1 MTKGNRILA
10 LLLASL
16 LAGCGFALSDSER
29 IDTAAE
35 MMTQGDYRG
44 AEIQLKN
51 VLTRNPDNADA
62 RVMLAR
68 VHLGQNDLES
78 SEKEARVAAELGAS
92 DESIIL
98 LRLEVMLAR
107 SEYTE
112 LLAAL
117 SLVGDVLSPAQDLQ
131 YRGASL
137 LGLQNGDAARQTYQ
151 QWQAIEPDSAD
162 AAVGLAKAIAIQGHT
177 DEAINSLNKLLVRYP
192 NHADGWLAL
201 ANLHYGNGD
210 YEQAR
215 QAYRKSLTVLDVQA
229 NVRKTVIALLGLADT
244 DLMLQDAESARVT
257 IQLLKQ
263 YAPSAPESMLQS
275 ARLSVLE
282 QDFPEAARKL
292 QLLDQV
298 VPDNVRVLTLLATV
312 QWRIG
317 NTQQAA
323 SYLSRVVSLVPNN
336 LHARKM
342 LAQLQLRQSNTSAA
356 LETLDPLLNLQ
367 ESDPELHRLLA
378 IADFQA
384 GNSKRAIEGM
394 LRAMQSNPDD
404 LETRYQ
410 LGEMYLRSG
419 EPDKTV
425 ELLATLPF
433 SDTAGFQRER
443 ILLAAYRQLG
453 KIDSAVGIT
462 GRLVEMQP
470 PVPEALNLAA
480 DYFALAGMTQ
490 QSREILERSREI
502 GPDNIDTLLQLAQLE
517 LSENHHQNARAL
529 YGSVNRI
536 DASNLPALIGIARVA
551 FETGD
556 TAAAI
561 QFLRVACDKHPAEAV
576 PRMLLAKT
584 YYAAGD
590 VDAAEAQARE
600 ILRMGSINPGLSRSL
615 GRLLMQLGA
624 MDEAKAQFERAVRS
638 APASIDALLDLVH
651 YLVAQDEIEQ
661 AMETL
666 DRALALNPA
675 SRSAQAAMVVIE
687 LRQGRTD
694 EAARRL
700 ADLQR
705 RYPDDLALSLL
716 HGEVLFAAGKFV
728 DAAEV
733 FNEAVTKG
741 AGLNTVM
748 REFESLRRANGERD
762 PGLALVRWLNQ
773 HPDDLFAQMQ
783 LAQHYQQR
791 GASADSIRL
800 YEQLARSRPEDP
812 IILNNLAWEYY
823 RVGSLE
829 QARELAEAARA
840 LKPDSGDIADTLGMI
855 LRSLGDYERGI
866 EYLREAVALSPHDL
880 EIQFHLAATLAD
892 AGHHVESQSILR
904 AIVESE
910 RSFPSRSDALAL
922 IAKLD

>member
-10 LLLASL
+10 LLLVSL

-29 IDTAAE
+29 ISSAAE

-98 LRLEVMLAR
+98 LRLEVNLAR

-117 SLVGDVLSPAQDLQ
+117 SLVEDVLSPAQDLQ
-131 YRGASL
+131 YRGAAL
-137 LGLQNGDAARQTYQ
+137 LGLQNGDAARQTYE
-151 QWQAIEPDSAD
+151 QWLAIEPDSAD

-177 DEAINSLNKLLVRYP
+177 DEAMNSLNKLLVRYP

-201 ANLHYGNGD
+201 ANLYYGNGD

-215 QAYRKSLTVLDVQA
+215 QAFRESLTVLDNQA
-229 NVRKTVIALLGLADT
+229 NVRKTIIALLGLADT

-257 IQLLKQ
+257 IQQLKQ
-263 YAPSAPESMLQS
+263 YAPTAPESMLQS

-317 NTQQAA
+317 NIQQAA

-342 LAQLQLRQSNTSAA
+342 LAQIQLSQSNTSAA

-367 ESDPELHRLLA
+367 EGDPEIHRFLA
-378 IADFQA
+378 IADFQT
-384 GNSKRAIEGM
+384 GNSKRAIDGM

-433 SDTAGFQRER
+433 SGKAGFQRER

-453 KIDSAVGIT
+453 KIDSAIGIT
-462 GRLVEMQP
+462 DSLLEIQP

-490 QSREILERSREI
+490 RSREILERSREI

-517 LSENHHQNARAL
+517 LSENQHQNAMSL

-536 DASNLPALIGIARVA
+536 DASNLPALIGIARA
-551 FETGD
+551 SFETGD

-561 QFLRVACDKHPAEAV
+561 QFLRLACDKHPTEPV

-624 MDEAKAQFERAVRS
+624 MEEAKAQFEYAVRN
-638 APASIDALLDLVH
+638 APASIDALLDLAH

-661 AMETL
+661 ATKTL
-666 DRALALNPA
+666 DHALALNPA
-675 SRSAQAAMVVIE
+675 SKSAQAAMVVIE

-694 EAARRL
+694 DAARRL

-748 REFESLRRANGERD
+748 REYESLRRANGEGD
-762 PGLALVRWLNQ
+762 PGLPLVRWLNQ
-773 HPDDLFAQMQ
+773 HPDDLLAQMQ

-791 GASADSIRL
+791 GSSADSIQL
-800 YEQLARSRPEDP
+800 YEKLAQSRPEDP

-823 RVGSLE
+823 SVGEL
-829 QARELAEAARA
+829 ELARGLAKRARA

-855 LRSLGDYERGI
+855 FRSLGDYERGI
-866 EYLREAVALSPHDL
+866 EYLREAVALSPLDL

>member
-1 MTKGNRILA
+1 MTKGNRIVA
-10 LLLASL
+10 LLLVSL
-16 LAGCGFALSDSER
+16 LAGCGFALSESER
-29 IDTAAE
+29 IDNAAE
-35 MMTQGDYRG
+35 LMTQGDYRG

-62 RVMLAR
+62 RLMLAR

-78 SEKEARVAAELGAS
+78 SEKEARIAAELGAS

-98 LRLEVMLAR
+98 LQLEVNLAK

-117 SLVGDVLSPAQDLQ
+117 SLVEDVLSPAQDLQ
-131 YRGASL
+131 YRGAAL

-151 QWQAIEPDSAD
+151 QWQAIEPDSVD

-177 DEAINSLNKLLVRYP
+177 DEAMISLNNLLVRYP

-215 QAYRKSLTVLDVQA
+215 KAYKESLTALDVQA
-229 NVRKTVIALLGLADT
+229 DVRKTVIALLGLADT

-257 IQLLKQ
+257 IQQLKQ
-263 YAPSAPESMLQS
+263 YAPTAPESMLQS

-317 NTQQAA
+317 NIQQAA

-342 LAQLQLRQSNTSAA
+342 LAQLQLRQSNASAA

-367 ESDPELHRLLA
+367 EGDPEIYRLLA
-378 IADFQA
+378 IADFQT

-410 LGEMYLRSG
+410 LSEMYLRSG

-433 SDTAGFQRER
+433 SGTAGFQRER

-453 KIDSAVGIT
+453 KTDSAVGIT
-462 GRLVEMQP
+462 DSLLEIQP
-470 PVPEALNLAA
+470 PVPEALNLVA

-502 GPDNIDTLLQLAQLE
+502 GPDNIDTLLQLAQFE
-517 LSENHHQNARAL
+517 LSENQHQNAMAL
-529 YGSVNRI
+529 YSSVNRI
-536 DASNLPALIGIARVA
+536 DASNLTALIGIARVS

-561 QFLRVACDKHPAEAV
+561 EYLRLACDKHPAEAV

-600 ILRMGSINPGLSRSL
+600 LLRMGSINPGLSRSL

-624 MDEAKAQFERAVRS
+624 MDEAKAQFERAVLN
-638 APASIDALLDLVH
+638 APASIDALLDLAH
-651 YLVAQDEIEQ
+651 YLIAQDEIEQ

-666 DRALALNPA
+666 DRALVLNPE
-675 SRSAQAAMVVIE
+675 SRSAQAAMVAIE

-694 EAARRL
+694 AAARRL
-700 ADLQR
+700 VDLQR

-716 HGEVLFAAGKFV
+716 QGEVLFAAGKFE

-748 REFESLRRANGERD
+748 REYESLRRANGERD

-773 HPDDLFAQMQ
+773 HPDDVFAQMQ

-791 GASADSIRL
+791 GASADSIPL
-800 YEQLARSRPEDP
+800 YEKLAQSRPEDP

-823 RVGSLE
+823 RAGNLD

-855 LRSLGDYERGI
+855 FRSLGDYERGI

-880 EIQFHLAATLAD
+880 EIQFHLAAALAD
-892 AGHHVESQSILR
+892 AGHQVESQSILR

-922 IAKLD
+922 IAKMD